1 MSDFVSVDVAHLSR
15 LSQEFRDSATA
26 LRARIQEFEAQTAN
40 TNGAY
45 GETPNAAEAERE
57 YQATAR
63 ETLARLEKM
72 HGDLLAT
79 AGTLDEQARMYDT
92 TAHDAEHDVDDL
104 NRSV

>member
-15 LSQEFRDSATA
+15 LSQEFRDSAAA
-26 LRARIQEFEAQTAN
+26 LRARITEFEEQTAS
-40 TNGAY
+40 THGAY

-72 HGDLLAT
+72 HGDLLTT
-79 AGTLDEQARMYDT
+79 AATLDEQAREYEKT
-92 TAHDAEHDVDDL
+92 ELDAEHHADEL